1 MKYSY
6 IIIDDDAA
14 SISKTAKMF
23 AGFSNYFLLGSA
35 DNAEDAVNLALEHKP
50 KMIVLEIDP
59 DKKDSGLSLGL
70 INELYR
76 FMKVV
81 PKIVVLTKGKELAYQ
96 AIKHEIFDYLVK
108 PLNVHE
114 LRKTL
119 IKFERNT
126 EALPTTICIKSYG
139 DYRFID
145 TEDIVYAKADNNST
159 DIFMNNGDMV
169 TAFKTMKHFENTLP
183 EEFIRIHNSYI
194 INMNYVGRIHLG
206 NNTCYIKNS
215 KIQIPFSKSYKKNI
229 DLLIN
234 LIGANED
241 RDIRNILDLD
251 NMN

>member
-1 MKYSY
+1 M
-6 IIIDDDAA
+6 
-14 SISKTAKMF
+14 
-23 AGFSNYFLLGSA
+23 
-35 DNAEDAVNLALEHKP
+35 
-50 KMIVLEIDP
+50 
-59 DKKDSGLSLGL
+59 SLGI

-96 AIKHEIFDYLVK
+96 AIKHEIFDYLIK
-108 PLNVHE
+108 PLNVNE

-126 EALPTTICIKSYG
+126 EALPTTLSIKSYG

-159 DIFMNNGDMV
+159 DIFMANGDMV

-183 EEFIRIHNSYI
+183 DEFIRIHNSYI
-194 INMNYVGRIHLG
+194 VNINYVGRIHLG

-241 RDIRNILDLD
+241 RNIRNILDLD
-251 NMN
+251 NLN